1 MFNELCPLALRGEW
15 HPRVSITWKVDKIE
29 IAIHPVE
36 VNRLRTSGRI
46 TGERQPAFS
55 CKRIDQA
62 GFSDVASSQESYLGQ
77 PVGGELLGTTGT
89 CLADSAS
96 NFTTL
101 EGLG

>member
-1 MFNELCPLALRGEW
+1 MFNELCPLALRGKG

-29 IAIHPVE
+29 ISIYSVE
-36 VNRLRTSGRI
+36 VNRLRTTGRI
-46 TGERQPAFS
+46 TGERQPAFP

-89 CLADSAS
+89 VYE
-96 NFTTL
+96 FR
-101 EGLG
+101 